1 MFKLV
6 LISALVALAAC
17 TPTDKPAAQQ
27 GLETSETMWNAAW
40 VDPRV
45 APVAAAATATP
56 WNRWNNPAAAAAVD
70 PRWNRWGAAPAAA
83 DPWNRWGANPA
94 AWNRAAP
101 VVPAAAAAVA
111 GNRAWYPW

>member
-6 LISALVALAAC
+6 LIAALVTLAAC
-17 TPTDKPAAQQ
+17 APAEKPTA

-40 VDPRV
+40 ADPRV
-45 APVAAAATATP
+45 APVAAAGAVNP

-70 PRWNRWGAAPAAA
+70 PRWNRWGAAAGAA

-94 AWNRAAP
+94 AAWNRAAP
-101 VVPAAAAAVA
+101 VVPATAAALA

>member
-6 LISALVALAAC
+6 LIAALVTLAAC
-17 TPTDKPAAQQ
+17 SPAEKPT
-27 GLETSETMWNAAW
+27 GLATSETMWNAAW
-40 VDPRV
+40 ADPRV
-45 APVAAAATATP
+45 APVAAAGAVNP

-70 PRWNRWGAAPAAA
+70 PRWNRWGAAAGAA

-94 AWNRAAP
+94 AAWNRAAP
-101 VVPAAAAAVA
+101 VVPATTAALA